1 MAGRR
6 PERCDL
12 KISLLDAG
20 PLVALYDRSSF
31 AHAHYVGLLADRRIN
46 WRLCTTWPR
55 VVEACHFLRADLRGQ
70 MLRWLERGGASVFP
84 FDQGHLGEMADMMQR
99 YTEFPRTD
107 MDFADASLVWLA
119 SETKVTAVMT
129 LDVRDFSRYR
139 LSDGQ
144 AFEIL

>member
-1 MAGRR
+1 M
-6 PERCDL
+6 
-12 KISLLDAG
+12 KIALLDAG

-31 AHAHYVGLLADRRIN
+31 AHVHYVGLLADRRID
-46 WRLCTTWPR
+46 WRLCTTWPC
-55 VVEACHFLRADLRGQ
+55 VVEACHFLRADSRAL

-84 FDQGHLGEMADMMQR
+84 FDQGNLGEMVDLMQR
-99 YTEFPRTD
+99 YTEFPRTE

-119 SETKVTAVMT
+119 SETNVTAIMT

-144 AFEIL
+144 AFELL

>member
-46 WRLCTTWPR
+46 WRLCTTWPC

-119 SETKVTAVMT
+119 SETKVTACLLYT
-129 LDVRDFSRYR
+129 SPSPRDGLLSRMP
-139 LSDGQ
+139 SS
-144 AFEIL
+144 A

>member
-46 WRLCTTWPR
+46 WRLCTTWPC